1 MKKISWL
8 ALCALLGAAVLTGC
22 GAGESEPFEEK
33 TYTAQAEQV
42 REVRLDVRDRSIE
55 VSASEDGQIHIGCAE
70 NSKEYYEIGVSEDGV
85 LEMTAASDKS
95 WTDYIGGKAAAG
107 SRKITLRLPQAQ
119 LSALALST
127 TNENVTFSNFSARR
141 ITVSVNGG
149 DIQFDCLDVEE
160 KLDLQVKNGGISGMA
175 AGSQSDYAV
184 TCAVKKG
191 ESTLPAEADG
201 GPKQLAVSANNGDVN
216 IRFAG

>member
-8 ALCALLGAAVLTGC
+8 ALCALLGAAVLVGC
-22 GAGESEPFEEK
+22 SAGESEPFEEK
-33 TYTAQAEQV
+33 TYTAQTEQV

-119 LSALALST
+119 LSALALYT
-127 TNENVTFSNFSARR
+127 TNENVTFSDFSAGR

-160 KLDLQVKNGGISGMA
+160 KLDLQVKNGGISGTA

>member
-1 MKKISWL
+1 MKKISWI

-33 TYTAQAEQV
+33 TYTAPAEQIQEI
-42 REVRLDVRDRSIE
+42 RMDVRDRSIE
-55 VSASEDGQIHIGCAE
+55 VSASEDGQIHIGYAE
-70 NSKEYYEIGVSEDGV
+70 NSEEYYEIGLSEDGV

-119 LSALALST
+119 LSVLALST
-127 TNENVTFSNFSARR
+127 TNENVTFSDFSAGQV
-141 ITVSVNGG
+141 TVSVNGG
-149 DIQFDCLDVEE
+149 DIRFDILDVEE
-160 KLDLQVKNGGISGMA
+160 KLDLQVKNGGISGTVM
-175 AGSQSDYAV
+175 GGQSDYAV

-191 ESTLPAEADG
+191 ESTLPEKADG
-201 GPKQLAVSANNGDVN
+201 GPKRLAVSANNGDVD
-216 IRFAG
+216 IHFAG

>member
-1 MKKISWL
+1 MEKISWL

-22 GAGESEPFEEK
+22 GAGEREPFEEK

-127 TNENVTFSNFSARR
+127 TNENVTFSDHRLRERR
-141 ITVSVNGG
+141 RYSVRLPRCGG
-149 DIQFDCLDVEE
+149 
-160 KLDLQVKNGGISGMA
+160 KA
-175 AGSQSDYAV
+175 
-184 TCAVKKG
+184 
-191 ESTLPAEADG
+191 
-201 GPKQLAVSANNGDVN
+201 
-216 IRFAG
+216 RFAGEERRHQRHGGGQPERLRGDLRRQEG

>member
-1 MKKISWL
+1 MEKISWL

-22 GAGESEPFEEK
+22 GAGEREPFEEK

-95 WTDYIGGKAAAG
+95 WT
-107 SRKITLRLPQAQ
+107 
-119 LSALALST
+119 
-127 TNENVTFSNFSARR
+127 
-141 ITVSVNGG
+141 
-149 DIQFDCLDVEE
+149 CLLYTSPSPRD
-160 KLDLQVKNGGISGMA
+160 
-175 AGSQSDYAV
+175 
-184 TCAVKKG
+184 
-191 ESTLPAEADG
+191 
-201 GPKQLAVSANNGDVN
+201 
-216 IRFAG
+216 